1 MSNWSVIRKFKLNT
15 THFQLKM
22 ENSLH
27 AFTIEL
33 GRMEPIKTIVFS
45 AVPETVESRDRH
57 AESSSESA
65 SVTVTSDT
73 LLGAMEG
80 AMKKP
85 VRERGIET
93 SILTAIAE
101 GDDDLAT
108 AYSNLS
114 IDPKTG
120 TKRLTK
126 EIVEAVSL
134 KSKIDVEKL
143 ASMIGRA
150 QRVSLCFLLDTTGS
164 MGSYISGVKDQII
177 EMVSQVKASGCKIVG
192 LAFVGYKDWSEG
204 KFRI

>member
-1 MSNWSVIRKFKLNT
+1 
-15 THFQLKM
+15 
-22 ENSLH
+22 
-27 AFTIEL
+27 
-33 GRMEPIKTIVFS
+33 
-45 AVPETVESRDRH
+45 
-57 AESSSESA
+57 
-65 SVTVTSDT
+65 
-73 LLGAMEG
+73 MEG